1 MNKVTEVLL
10 QKGRREDCPFQVAA
24 LMLSVLFLSVYTSEL
39 AHVLGSRLLVL
50 LLFPMFGSIYLA
62 IFKAGSNSFGKTLRY
77 CIIYLA

>member
-24 LMLSVLFLSVYTSEL
+24 LMLSILFHTSEL
-39 AHVLGSRLLVL
+39 AHMLGSRLLVL